1 MNSLFEENILLTDN
15 YFYNWSGRKDYDP
28 DSFFDWLMNISP
40 HLLIDVGI
48 LSTALTITLLLR
60 AKGNA
65 ARKERESKWMLI
77 DSYSRST
84 IVKNYQI
91 SDLINRERYVV
102 D

>member
-1 MNSLFEENILLTDN
+1 
-15 YFYNWSGRKDYDP
+15 
-28 DSFFDWLMNISP
+28 MNISP